1 MTGYRRVGIVGGIA
15 PESTIEYYRL
25 ILTSYRARS
34 SRAGNPSIIIN
45 SIDLTKTLALAA
57 NDLDALTDYM
67 VAEVDTLVRAG
78 ADFAVIAS
86 NTPHIVFDEIQRR
99 VPIPMISIVEAAAE
113 AAAARGLRRL
123 GLFGTRFTM
132 QGPSYPR
139 VFARAGIE
147 LVTPGEEEQS
157 YIHDKYVGE
166 LVNAVFLP
174 DTREGLLRIV
184 RRMVARDAIDG
195 LILGGTELPLILRDD
210 GDVPVPLLD
219 TTGIHVEKIVA
230 ALLS

>member
-1 MTGYRRVGIVGGIA
+1 MTGFRRVGIVGGVA

-34 SRAGNPSIIIN
+34 SHAGNPSIIIN

-57 NDLDALTDYM
+57 NDLDGLTDYM
-67 VAEVDTLVRAG
+67 VAAVDTLVRAG

-132 QGPSYPR
+132 QGRSYPR

-147 LVTPGEEEQS
+147 LVTPGEEEQA
-157 YIHDKYVGE
+157 YIHGKYVSE
-166 LVNAVFLP
+166 LVNAIFLP
-174 DTREGLLRIV
+174 ETRDGLLDIV

-219 TTGIHVEKIVA
+219 TTGIHVEKIVG
-230 ALLS
+230 ALLA

>member
-1 MTGYRRVGIVGGIA
+1 MKRVGIVGGIA

-25 ILTSYRARS
+25 ILASYRSRS
-34 SRAGNPSIIIN
+34 SSAANPSIIIN

-67 VAEVDTLVRAG
+67 VVEVERLARAG

-113 AAAARGLRRL
+113 AAAARGLTRL

-132 QGPSYPR
+132 QSRSYPR

-147 LVTPGEEEQS
+147 VVTPEEKEEQA
-157 YIHDKYVGE
+157 YVHDKYVGE
-166 LVNAVFLP
+166 LVHAVFLP
-174 DTREGLLRIV
+174 DTRERLLRIV

-210 GDVPVPLLD
+210 GQMPVPLLD
-219 TTGIHVEKIVA
+219 TTRIHVEKIVDD
-230 ALLS
+230 LF